1 MLVSRIFFAGLFGCF
16 GWIYWLLL
24 WLDLLAAAFARFIGC
39 FWLELLAAF
48 AGPSLTVFAAANKL
62 RFLHIPAIAVFVGVS
77 GGGKAY

>member
-1 MLVSRIFFAGLFGCF
+1 MILLVSIIFFAGASAAEYFSLDYLAALAVFIGCCF

-62 RFLHIPAIAVFVGVS
+62 R
-77 GGGKAY
+77 